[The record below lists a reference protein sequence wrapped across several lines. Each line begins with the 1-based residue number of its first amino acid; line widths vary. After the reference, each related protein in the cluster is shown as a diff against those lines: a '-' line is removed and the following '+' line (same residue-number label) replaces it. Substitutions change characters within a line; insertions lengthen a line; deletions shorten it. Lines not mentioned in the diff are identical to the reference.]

1 MKLLGFLTLRREG
14 IVNYVQRSAPPCLA
28 PPACGPSGPPIPHG
42 HRKCGSVKEEAA
54 KTPQVS
60 SHFGRWMRRC
70 GQPARWSPPTGS
82 GAEKVMYDQL
92 STTTPTPTPQV
103 QDHTSPPAE
112 ALGAEQSIGTH
123 RSPVYKRPFDVLVA
137 TVLLVVTAPVAAV
150 VALTV
155 KLTSPGPILFRQERL
170 GQYGCPFTLYK
181 FRTMY
186 HGAGVELH
194 REYFGLYRQ
203 GIRAPGQPRPLY
215 KLRRDP
221 RITPLGG
228 ILRRLA
234 LDELPQLYNVLRG
247 DMSVVGPRP
256 PLRYEVEHYTQRDLL
271 RLSVKPGI
279 TGLWQVRGRDVVDFD
294 TMITLDLEYIHR
306 QSLALDLWIL
316 LATLPALV
324 WAYIKH

>member
-1 MKLLGFLTLRREG
+1 MTSPQMVATSRE
-14 IVNYVQRSAPPCLA
+14 RS
-28 PPACGPSGPPIPHG
+28 G
-42 HRKCGSVKEEAA
+42 
-54 KTPQVS
+54 
-60 SHFGRWMRRC
+60 
-70 GQPARWSPPTGS
+70 
-82 GAEKVMYDQL
+82 KVMHDQL
-92 STTTPTPTPQV
+92 TTPNRTPHV
-103 QDHTSPPAE
+103 QDHTSRPAE
-112 ALGAEQSIGTH
+112 ALSAEQSIGTH
-123 RSPVYKRPFDVLVA
+123 RSPVYKRAFDVLVA
-137 TVLLVVTAPVAAV
+137 TVLLVVTAPLAAV

-194 REYFGLYRQ
+194 REYFRLYRQ

-316 LATLPALV
+316 LATLPALA
-324 WAYIKH
+324 WTYIRD

>member
-1 MKLLGFLTLRREG
+1 MVATYTE
-14 IVNYVQRSAPPCLA
+14 RS
-28 PPACGPSGPPIPHG
+28 G
-42 HRKCGSVKEEAA
+42 
-54 KTPQVS
+54 
-60 SHFGRWMRRC
+60 
-70 GQPARWSPPTGS
+70 
-82 GAEKVMYDQL
+82 KVMHDRL
-92 STTTPTPTPQV
+92 STTTPDRLPHG

-112 ALGAEQSIGTH
+112 ALGAEQPISTH

-137 TVLLVVTAPVAAV
+137 TVLLVLTAPVAAV
-150 VALTV
+150 VASIV

-186 HGAGVELH
+186 HGAGIELH
-194 REYFGLYRQ
+194 REYFRLYRQ

-234 LDELPQLYNVLRG
+234 LDELPQLYNVLKG

-256 PLRYEVEHYTQRDLL
+256 PLRYEVEHYTPRDLL

-279 TGLWQVRGRDVVDFD
+279 TGLWQVRGRDVVDFE

-306 QSLALDLWIL
+306 QSLALDLGIL

>member
-1 MKLLGFLTLRREG
+1 
-14 IVNYVQRSAPPCLA
+14 
-28 PPACGPSGPPIPHG
+28 
-42 HRKCGSVKEEAA
+42 
-54 KTPQVS
+54 
-60 SHFGRWMRRC
+60 MRRC
-70 GQPARWSPPTGS
+70 GQPPEGRHLQR
-82 GAEKVMYDQL
+82 AERKAKVMHDQL
-92 STTTPTPTPQV
+92 STTTPHRTPHG
-103 QDHTSPPAE
+103 QDHSSPPAE
-112 ALGAEQSIGTH
+112 ALSAAQSIGTH
-123 RSPVYKRPFDVLVA
+123 RSPLYKRPFDVLVA
-137 TVLLVVTAPVAAV
+137 TLLLVLTAPVAAM
-150 VALTV
+150 VALIV
-155 KLTSPGPILFRQERL
+155 KVTSPGPILFRQERL
-170 GQYGCPFTLYK
+170 GQHGCPFTLYK

-186 HGAGVELH
+186 DGAAVELH
-194 REYFGLYRQ
+194 REYFRLYRQ

-294 TMITLDLEYIHR
+294 TMITLDLAYIQR

-316 LATLPALV
+316 LATFPALV
-324 WAYIKH
+324 WAYIRH

>member
-1 MKLLGFLTLRREG
+1 M
-14 IVNYVQRSAPPCLA
+14 
-28 PPACGPSGPPIPHG
+28 H
-42 HRKCGSVKEEAA
+42 
-54 KTPQVS
+54 
-60 SHFGRWMRRC
+60 
-70 GQPARWSPPTGS
+70 
-82 GAEKVMYDQL
+82 DQL
-92 STTTPTPTPQV
+92 STTTPNRTPQV
-103 QDHTSPPAE
+103 QDHTAPPAE
-112 ALGAEQSIGTH
+112 AFSTEQSIGTN

-137 TVLLVVTAPVAAV
+137 TLLLVLTAPVAVV
-150 VALTV
+150 VALIV
-155 KLTSPGPILFRQERL
+155 KVTSPGPILFRQERL
-170 GQYGCPFTLYK
+170 GQNGRPFTLYK

-186 HGAGVELH
+186 HGACVELH
-194 REYFGLYRQ
+194 REYFKLYRQ
-203 GIRAPGQPRPLY
+203 GARAPGQPRPLY

-294 TMITLDLEYIHR
+294 TMITLDLEYIQR
-306 QSLALDLWIL
+306 QSLALDLWVV
-316 LATLPALV
+316 LATIPALV
-324 WAYIKH
+324 WAYIRH

>member
-1 MKLLGFLTLRREG
+1 M
-14 IVNYVQRSAPPCLA
+14 
-28 PPACGPSGPPIPHG
+28 H
-42 HRKCGSVKEEAA
+42 
-54 KTPQVS
+54 
-60 SHFGRWMRRC
+60 
-70 GQPARWSPPTGS
+70 
-82 GAEKVMYDQL
+82 DQL
-92 STTTPTPTPQV
+92 STTTPNRGPHV
-103 QDHTSPPAE
+103 LDHTSPSAE
-112 ALGAEQSIGTH
+112 ALSAEQPIGTH
-123 RSPVYKRPFDVLVA
+123 QAPIYKRPFDVLVA
-137 TVLLVVTAPVAAV
+137 SLLLVLTAPVAAV
-150 VALTV
+150 VALIV
-155 KLTSPGPILFRQERL
+155 KVTSPGPILFRQERL

-194 REYFGLYRQ
+194 REYFRLYRQ

-221 RITPLGG
+221 RITPLGS

-279 TGLWQVRGRDVVDFD
+279 TGLWQVRGRDMVDFD
-294 TMITLDLEYIHR
+294 TMITLDLEYIQR

-316 LATLPALV
+316 LVTLPALL
-324 WAYIKH
+324 WAYIRH

>member
-1 MKLLGFLTLRREG
+1 MHDR
-14 IVNYVQRSAPPCLA
+14 
-28 PPACGPSGPPIPHG
+28 
-42 HRKCGSVKEEAA
+42 
-54 KTPQVS
+54 
-60 SHFGRWMRRC
+60 
-70 GQPARWSPPTGS
+70 
-82 GAEKVMYDQL
+82 L
-92 STTTPTPTPQV
+92 STTTPDRLPHGQA
-103 QDHTSPPAE
+103 HTSPPAE
-112 ALGAEQSIGTH
+112 ALGAEQPINTH

-137 TVLLVVTAPVAAV
+137 TVLLVLTAPVAAV
-150 VALTV
+150 VASIV

-194 REYFGLYRQ
+194 REYFRLYRQ
-203 GIRAPGQPRPLY
+203 GVRAPGQPRPLY

-221 RITPLGG
+221 RITPLGST
-228 ILRRLA
+228 LRRLA

-256 PLRYEVEHYTQRDLL
+256 PLRYEVEHYTQRELL

-294 TMITLDLEYIHR
+294 TMITLDLEYIQR

-316 LATLPALV
+316 LVTFPAV
-324 WAYIKH
+324 ICAYIRH

>member
-1 MKLLGFLTLRREG
+1 VASQQMVATYRE
-14 IVNYVQRSAPPCLA
+14 RS
-28 PPACGPSGPPIPHG
+28 G
-42 HRKCGSVKEEAA
+42 
-54 KTPQVS
+54 QVM
-60 SHFGRWMRRC
+60 H
-70 GQPARWSPPTGS
+70 
-82 GAEKVMYDQL
+82 DQL
-92 STTTPTPTPQV
+92 RTTTPNRTPQV

-112 ALGAEQSIGTH
+112 ALSAEQSLGTH
-123 RSPVYKRPFDVLVA
+123 QSPVYKRPLDVLVA
-137 TVLLVVTAPVAAV
+137 TLLLVLTAPVAAM
-150 VALTV
+150 VALIV

-170 GQYGCPFTLYK
+170 GQNGCPFTLYK

-186 HGAGVELH
+186 HGADVELH
-194 REYFGLYRQ
+194 REYFALYRQ
-203 GIRAPGQPRPLY
+203 GVRAPGQPRPLY

-279 TGLWQVRGRDVVDFD
+279 TGLWQVQGRDVVDFD

-306 QSLALDLWIL
+306 QSLTLDLCIL
-316 LATLPALV
+316 LATVPALV
-324 WAYIKH
+324 WAYIRH

>member
-1 MKLLGFLTLRREG
+1 MHDR
-14 IVNYVQRSAPPCLA
+14 
-28 PPACGPSGPPIPHG
+28 
-42 HRKCGSVKEEAA
+42 
-54 KTPQVS
+54 
-60 SHFGRWMRRC
+60 
-70 GQPARWSPPTGS
+70 
-82 GAEKVMYDQL
+82 L
-92 STTTPTPTPQV
+92 STTTPAPLPHG
-103 QDHTSPPAE
+103 QDHTSPSAE
-112 ALGAEQSIGTH
+112 AVGAEQPISTH

-137 TVLLVVTAPVAAV
+137 SVLLVLTAPVAAV
-150 VALTV
+150 VALIV

-186 HGAGVELH
+186 HGAAVELH
-194 REYFGLYRQ
+194 REYFRLYRQ

-234 LDELPQLYNVLRG
+234 LDELPQLYNVLKG

-271 RLSVKPGI
+271 RLSVKPGL

-306 QSLALDLWIL
+306 QSLALDLGIL

>member
-1 MKLLGFLTLRREG
+1 M
-14 IVNYVQRSAPPCLA
+14 
-28 PPACGPSGPPIPHG
+28 H
-42 HRKCGSVKEEAA
+42 
-54 KTPQVS
+54 
-60 SHFGRWMRRC
+60 
-70 GQPARWSPPTGS
+70 
-82 GAEKVMYDQL
+82 DQL
-92 STTTPTPTPQV
+92 STTTPNRPPHV
-103 QDHTSPPAE
+103 QALTSPPVE
-112 ALGAEQSIGTH
+112 ARSTEQSIGPN

-137 TVLLVVTAPVAAV
+137 TLLLVLTAPVAAL
-150 VALTV
+150 VALIV
-155 KLTSPGPILFRQERL
+155 KVTSPGPILFRQERL
-170 GQYGCPFTLYK
+170 GHNGCPFTLYK

-203 GIRAPGQPRPLY
+203 GVRAPGQPRPLY
-215 KLRRDP
+215 KLRCDP

-234 LDELPQLYNVLRG
+234 LDELPQLYNVLKG

-256 PLRYEVEHYTQRDLL
+256 PLRYEVEHYAQRDLL

-294 TMITLDLEYIHR
+294 TMITLDLEYIQR

-316 LATLPALV
+316 LATFPALV
-324 WAYIKH
+324 WAYIRH